1 MSPSL
6 LVATLAVS
14 VGQVSPGFEVE
25 PVVTSSA
32 SPRRRADDPEAED
45 REHRPLDPEERTRQG
60 TNERLIEDLA
70 AAHGEISL
78 PELLDEIL
86 ADVVAEIAERP
97 AQWVSPLA
105 VRTVRLGANVEPG
118 FGRRIVAA
126 LVTSIHAGT
135 DVRVVECLECQ
146 LTRTEVVDGR
156 WVVRRGL
163 TTNAE
168 SRRVAAQI
176 GAKSFLDLSFGFEPE
191 TDQVQL
197 DVQIVRAE
205 DAVVL
210 WSDTF
215 RADSTTPMLMR
226 SSFAPQRRKDRLRD
240 LEMLLEGRPM
250 YGYAANA
257 GFMLLPYDDPVA
269 GDIGGATA
277 GFRLYERFGEDRQVM
292 FGLDMMGFLNT
303 ERLAGGLFSAG
314 MWWVFPRPDLVN
326 PELRLGA
333 KAGAFVAGSAGNA
346 AVFQLGAEV
355 LLRYRFGLYGYLLFM
370 TESELEP
377 GRFLGGLGFSAGMS
391 FNW

>member
-1 MSPSL
+1 M
-6 LVATLAVS
+6 AQAEGLAVAQ
-14 VGQVSPGFEVE
+14 GDAEGVE
-25 PVVTSSA
+25 GTDTSTA
-32 SPRRRADDPEAED
+32 DLRRTDDPEAED
-45 REHRPLDPEERTRQG
+45 REHRPVEVTEPG
-60 TNERLIEDLA
+60 TNERLVADIA
-70 AAHGEISL
+70 AAHGEVTL

-97 AQWVSPLA
+97 AKWVSPLA
-105 VRTVRLGANVEPG
+105 VRNVRLGANVEPG

-146 LTRTEVVDGR
+146 ATRTEVVDGQ
-156 WVVRRGL
+156 WIVRRGL
-163 TTNAE
+163 TTTAE
-168 SRRVAAQI
+168 ARKVAARI
-176 GAKSFLDLSFGFEPE
+176 GAKAFIDLSFGLDP
-191 TDQVQL
+191 DSDMVQL
-197 DVQIVRAE
+197 DVQIVRAD

-210 WSDTF
+210 WADTF

-240 LEMLLEGRPM
+240 LEMLLEGRPL
-250 YGYAANA
+250 YGYGASG

-269 GDIGGATA
+269 GDIGGATV
-277 GFRLYERFGEDRQVM
+277 GFRLYERFGEDRQIL

-314 MWWVFPRPDLVN
+314 MWWVFPRPDLVH
-326 PELRLGA
+326 PELRLGS

-355 LLRYRFGLYGYLLFM
+355 LLRYRFGLYAYLLFM

-377 GRFLGGLGFSAGMS
+377 GRFLGGLGFSTGMS